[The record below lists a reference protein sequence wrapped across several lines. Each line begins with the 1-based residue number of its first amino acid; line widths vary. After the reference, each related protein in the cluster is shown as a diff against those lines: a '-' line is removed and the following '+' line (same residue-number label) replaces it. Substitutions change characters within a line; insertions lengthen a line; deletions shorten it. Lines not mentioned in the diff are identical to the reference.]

1 MDSHIYSD
9 PDPGRQNFAVPTDPD
24 LMHWNKLVTIYKI
37 KENVQII
44 SSKTPP

>member
-1 MDSHIYSD
+1 MDPHLAD
-9 PDPGRQNFAVPTDPD
+9 PDPERQNFAVSTDSGFK
-24 LMHWNKLVTIYKI
+24 HWNKLITIYKI